1 MTPLDNVLS
10 RLDKVKA
17 VGMRKDGRVY
27 RACCPSHDDRSPSL
41 SVTETPEGS
50 VLLHCWVGCDAHQIT
65 SALGLEMHDL
75 FPHTPKMYS
84 AGHGR
89 LPYTSMDILHGL
101 AKPLLAATLII
112 TSASKRKELV
122 TPQEA
127 ITLQEAFGLLN
138 NALEGTRHHG

>member
-17 VGMRKDGRVY
+17 VGMRKEGRAY

-41 SVTETPEGS
+41 SVTETPEGA

-65 SALGLEMHDL
+65 SVLGLQMHDL
-75 FPHTPKMYS
+75 FPLTPRLYS
-84 AGHGR
+84 AGHKR
-89 LPYTSMDILHGL
+89 LPYTSMDILTGL
-101 AKPLLAATLII
+101 ANKLLAAAMIL
-112 TSASKRKELV
+112 TSASKRGEPV
-122 TPQEA
+122 SSQEA
-127 ITLQEAFGLLN
+127 ITLQEIVGLLN